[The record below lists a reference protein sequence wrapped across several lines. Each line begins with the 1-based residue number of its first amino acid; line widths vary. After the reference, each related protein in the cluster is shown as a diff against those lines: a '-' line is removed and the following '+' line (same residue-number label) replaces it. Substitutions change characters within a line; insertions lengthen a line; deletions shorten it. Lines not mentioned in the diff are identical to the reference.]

1 MSAQRGASSDCCVRC
16 VNWTLVQTMNGRV
29 TRVPCHYASWD
40 YWSVGICYQER
51 RCSARTRSGRT
62 GSIGNQV
69 CAWPLPLFPILYP
82 LSHRPRRRSE
92 GRGGP
97 IFFTGAV
104 VGGGGGGLFPLP
116 FSLLSTYHRTSGQE
130 QFGHFFEYLHVQ
142 WSWMIRPDQTV
153 ASQNTRIPHYP
164 TTIEQHYSH
173 LF

>member
-82 LSHRPRRRSE
+82 LSHRPRRWSK
-92 GRGGP
+92 GRGGL
-97 IFFTGAV
+97 IFYRSRGRRR
-104 VGGGGGGLFPLP
+104 GGGTVSSSVLP
-116 FSLLSTYHRTSGQE
+116 FEHLSSDLWSGAIRS
-130 QFGHFFEYLHVQ
+130 FFWVSSCAMELDDSTRSDGCFSEY
-142 WSWMIRPDQTV
+142 P
-153 ASQNTRIPHYP
+153 NTPITPP
-164 TTIEQHYSH
+164 P
-173 LF
+173 